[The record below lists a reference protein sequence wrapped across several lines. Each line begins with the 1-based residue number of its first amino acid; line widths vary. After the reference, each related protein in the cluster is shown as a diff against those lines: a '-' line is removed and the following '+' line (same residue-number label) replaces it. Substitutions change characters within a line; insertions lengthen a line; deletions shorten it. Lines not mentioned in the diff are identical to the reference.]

1 MENLGCYSATQFLW
15 RGMTLQT
22 RGSATHIWCDMT
34 CLTRGSA
41 THQTENVSHTHQ
53 WRLDVA
59 TSCSRW
65 SYRWEWTP
73 LVFRSSTPL
82 MLAVSLSLLG
92 KDFTTSPTKMQLSRI
107 TYELTQETTYNLSSV
122 SWNEISS
129 TINVSW

>member
-1 MENLGCYSATQFLW
+1 
-15 RGMTLQT
+15 
-22 RGSATHIWCDMT
+22 
-34 CLTRGSA
+34 
-41 THQTENVSHTHQ
+41 VSHTHQ